1 MSNDEGGVGVARG
14 GGDSVKQAII
24 EELQNLLSSD
34 TSVLQQ
40 AEKRNKQLQYTEG
53 MMHANWRAKP
63 GVVCFM
69 LTASNC
75 RVWRLLVGDYNESVA

>member
-1 MSNDEGGVGVARG
+1 MSNSEVGVGAVRG

-34 TSVLQQ
+34 TTVLQQ

-53 MMHANWRAKP
+53 MHANWRANE
-63 GVVCFM
+63 GVVYLM
-69 LTASNC
+69 LIVLNF
-75 RVWRLLVGDYNESVA
+75 RVWSLFVRDNNESIP

>member
-1 MSNDEGGVGVARG
+1 MSSSEGGVGVVRG

-34 TSVLQQ
+34 TRVLQQ

-53 MMHANWRAKP
+53 RYA
-63 GVVCFM
+63 C
-69 LTASNC
+69 
-75 RVWRLLVGDYNESVA
+75 

>member
-1 MSNDEGGVGVARG
+1 MSNAEVSSGAGRG

-34 TSVLQQ
+34 TTVLQQ

-53 MMHANWRAKP
+53 MHANWRANK
-63 GVVCFM
+63 GVVYPM
-69 LTASNC
+69 LTALNF
-75 RVWRLLVGDYNESVA
+75 RVWSLLVRDNNEPIS